1 MCGLILMDRALS
13 GLGLCP
19 TATALHQ
26 VKTISR
32 QFCLQATWAPWGRTG
47 SQAKVWLQSRAHLPT
62 AQEVPRSSPQS
73 SWHQLLRT
81 SWKHLAG
88 ERPACRTLAWV
99 PALDIS
105 GWLGA
110 WETAVEN
117 SVGKG
122 ATCVSVSLPCFLAS
136 LFLHQQQQ
144 HQRPAISRH
153 WDPAWFPHCW
163 SRGDLPATQ
172 QRRSHYP
179 HY

>member
-26 VKTISR
+26 VKTISQ
-32 QFCLQATWAPWGRTG
+32 QFCLQTTWAPWGRTG

-136 LFLHQQQQ
+136 LFLQQQQ

-153 WDPAWFPHCW
+153 WDPAWFSHCW
-163 SRGDLPATQ
+163 SRGDLPAIQ
-172 QRRSHYP
+172 QRSSHYP